1 MNTLNAKASLP
12 APTAPT
18 APVRRS
24 TDAPTRMFH
33 ALFALSF
40 AGAYLTA
47 DSERWRL
54 VHVSLGYA
62 MAGLLAWRVLY
73 GLLGPR
79 QVRLGLLWRKL
90 SGLPAWLR
98 GVWASPSTLATQRRQ
113 GQNLAMALAIAMMLL
128 LTVPLVLSGH
138 ASHEQWAPSWGDEW
152 LEDVHEFF
160 ANAFLAV
167 VLAHLAMLALLSLLR
182 RQNMAR
188 PMLTGR
194 LDGSGPSPVQANR
207 TWLAALILL
216 AWLGWAAW
224 QWQSAPQVSISG
236 PGALGTMHKDSD
248 DD

>member
-1 MNTLNAKASLP
+1 M
-12 APTAPT
+12 
-18 APVRRS
+18 
-24 TDAPTRMFH
+24 
-33 ALFALSF
+33 
-40 AGAYLTA
+40 
-47 DSERWRL
+47 
-54 VHVSLGYA
+54 
-62 MAGLLAWRVLY
+62 LY
-73 GLLGPR
+73 GVLGPR

-98 GVWASPSTLATQRRQ
+98 GVWATPSMLATQARQ
-113 GQNLAMALAIAMMLL
+113 GQNLAMAIAIAMMLL

-138 ASHEQWAPSWGDEW
+138 ASYEQWASSWGDEW

-160 ANAFLAV
+160 ANAFLAA

-194 LDGSGPSPVQANR
+194 LAGIGPSPVQANR

-224 QWQSAPQVSISG
+224 QWQSAPQVVTGGSA
-236 PGALGTMHKDSD
+236 ALQRMQENSD
-248 DD
+248 DN